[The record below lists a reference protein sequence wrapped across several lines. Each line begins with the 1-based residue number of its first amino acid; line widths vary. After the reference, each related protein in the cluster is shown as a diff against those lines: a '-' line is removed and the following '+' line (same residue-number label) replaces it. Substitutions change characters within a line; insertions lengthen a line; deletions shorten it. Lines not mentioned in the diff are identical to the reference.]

1 MFSDLHRIILKRK
14 KLFRDQK
21 IKVFFPP
28 MTVPSNAIKIEIPI
42 NKKGAT
48 HNMVNKVN
56 KLVTVFA
63 VSSCTMD
70 RFVTELQKH
79 APCCAPSG
87 CDQTSC

>member
-1 MFSDLHRIILKRK
+1 MFSDLHRIISKRE

-21 IKVFFPP
+21 VKVFFPP
-28 MTVPSNAIKIEIPI
+28 LTVPFDNLKIEIPI

-79 APCCAPSG
+79 APCFAPSG
-87 CDQTSC
+87 CE

>member
-1 MFSDLHRIILKRK
+1 MFSDLHRIISKRE

-21 IKVFFPP
+21 VKVFFPP
-28 MTVPSNAIKIEIPI
+28 LTVPFDNLKIEIPI

-70 RFVTELQKH
+70 RFVTELQK
-79 APCCAPSG
+79 P
-87 CDQTSC
+87 